1 MINEK
6 IKLAEE
12 YKNQIDLLKPFEG
25 YNLQQLRDY
34 FRIGLT
40 YSSNAIEGNTLT
52 ESETKVVLEDGLT
65 IGGKPLRDTL
75 EAVGHARSYDYIL
88 KLRHSRSLTI
98 EDIKE
103 MHRIF
108 YSLIDN
114 EKAGVYRT
122 IPVIITGSKYPVTFP
137 GDIEQEMKELDRWMG
152 IGNTGIHPIVFA
164 AQLHK
169 RFVFTHPF
177 IDGNGRIARLAM
189 NTALIQKGYLPA
201 IIPAILRS
209 EYFAL
214 LERAHADDRGFVD
227 FIIERVIE
235 TEKDILRLFNREI

>member
-1 MINEK
+1 VINEK

-12 YKNQIDLLKPFEG
+12 YKNRIDLLKPFEG
-25 YNLQQLRDY
+25 QNFLQLRAY

-40 YSSNAIEGNTLT
+40 YTSNAIEGNTLT

-75 EAVGHARSYDYIL
+75 ETVGHARSYDYML
-88 KLRHSRSLTI
+88 KLRHTGSLTI

-114 EKAGVYRT
+114 EKAGRYRT
-122 IPVIITGSKYPVTFP
+122 IPVITGSKYPVTFP

-152 IGNTGIHPIVFA
+152 IENTRIHPIVFA

-214 LERAHADDRGFVD
+214 LERAHTDERGFVE

-235 TEKDILRLFNREI
+235 TEKDSLRLFDREI